1 MQNLW
6 LRAIGE
12 SELCPLKILLEVLTP
27 QYQNVTLY
35 GNRVNEDVI
44 SQAEIMEMG
53 PGPIWL
59 VSLLKGGIWTQM
71 IHAGR
76 TSCKDESKDWDDV
89 STSKGTP
96 KTSRSHYK
104 LGERPEMNSF
114 S

>member
-12 SELCPLKILLEVLTP
+12 SELCPFKILLEVLTP

-53 PGPIWL
+53 PGPI
-59 VSLLKGGIWTQM
+59 
-71 IHAGR
+71 
-76 TSCKDESKDWDDV
+76 
-89 STSKGTP
+89 
-96 KTSRSHYK
+96 
-104 LGERPEMNSF
+104 
-114 S
+114 